1 MTFTTIRLAHKKS
14 EVEIESLEKYDLYE
28 DIPIIAKKHNN
39 FKVYKGSKYFD
50 LIGLV
55 DPWNIAISEK
65 FKNLLEENNITGWK
79 CYPIIIQETKLKYY
93 IFEVI
98 GKAGLISDLDEDGDR
113 VYGTTEVEISTWDG
127 SDIFHIGDTATRV
140 CTLKVKEI
148 IEKAKISN
156 IEFWDLNR
164 Y

>member
-1 MTFTTIRLAHKKS
+1 MEFTTIRLAHKKS
-14 EVEIESLEKYDLYE
+14 EVEIESLEKYDIYE
-28 DIPIIAKKHNN
+28 DIPIIAKKHNK

-55 DPWNIAISEK
+55 DPWNIAISER

-79 CYPIIIQETKLKYY
+79 CYPITIQETKLKYY

-113 VYGTTEVEISTWDG
+113 VYGTTEVEIGTWDG
-127 SDIFHIGDTATRV
+127 SDIFNIGDTATRV
-140 CTLKVKEI
+140 CTLKVKKI
-148 IEKAKISN
+148 IEDAKITN